1 MRNTRTTTLIAQV
14 GLIAGGLSPMPSRLP
29 SQVDS
34 AAVEQRML
42 ELNEIALAHA
52 LNGEYGVAVRAH
64 EEAIRMRSESTDIA
78 RSRPR
83 RWVQNNLAWLLA
95 TAPDSAVRDGP
106 RVLALAEQLVAWKR
120 DDRAYLDTYAAAYAE
135 LGRFDDAV
143 KTQRQALAGLGRGA
157 LRDDYRRHLKSYE
170 EEERFVIG
178 LLVAL
183 Q

>member
-1 MRNTRTTTLIAQV
+1 MRSSGPILLIARI
-14 GLIAGGLSPMPSRLP
+14 GILLASICLTPSRVRA
-29 SQVDS
+29 QVDS
-34 AAVEQRML
+34 AQVERRML
-42 ELNEIALAHA
+42 ELNGIALAHVRDGA
-52 LNGEYGVAVRAH
+52 YGAAVQAY
-64 EEAIRMRSESTDIA
+64 EEAIRMRPESTDIA

-106 RVLALAEQLVAWKR
+106 RALALAEQLVAWKR

-143 KTQRQALAGLGRGA
+143 KTQRRALDGLGRGA

-170 EEERFVIG
+170 EGKPWREP
-178 LLVAL
+178 
-183 Q
+183 